1 MPYFIFIAFIIAGVS
16 FFMIFNSGQ
25 SSQAKSA
32 VEITASGTPVCEP
45 DPSES
50 KEALINRLKSLAQK
64 PAPKNLNMG
73 AMCYDMADPP
83 DRAEYV
89 CPVCGS
95 KTLYANKDNSDI
107 PQFIERDLASCR
119 QIAKSITKVKVVPDE
134 SQFCR
139 KCKPNVKK
147 PQLCL
152 TIHYPD
158 QSKHSACK
166 ISEEDMNLLSE
177 FFSGSDKHK
186 LDNDEELPL
195 KDYIKRLEELLGIK
209 IK

>member
-1 MPYFIFIAFIIAGVS
+1 MPYFIIFAFIITGIT

-32 VEITASGTPVCEP
+32 VSIPTSVSPVCEP
-45 DPSES
+45 STSRSDIM
-50 KEALINRLKSLAQK
+50 KRLKELAK
-64 PAPKNLNMG
+64 SPAPKNLQMG
-73 AMCYDMADPP
+73 AMCYEMASPP
-83 DRAEYV
+83 ERVEYV

-95 KTLYANKDNSDI
+95 KTLYPNPGNSEI
-107 PQFIERDLASCR
+107 LYFIGLELVACR
-119 QIAKSITKVKVVPDE
+119 QKAKKITKVKIVLDE

-139 KCKPNVKK
+139 KCKPDVKL

-158 QSKHSACK
+158 QTKHSVCK
-166 ISEEDMNLLSE
+166 ISEEDLDLISE
-177 FFSGSDKHK
+177 FFAGSDKHK
-186 LDNDEELPL
+186 LDNDAEIPL